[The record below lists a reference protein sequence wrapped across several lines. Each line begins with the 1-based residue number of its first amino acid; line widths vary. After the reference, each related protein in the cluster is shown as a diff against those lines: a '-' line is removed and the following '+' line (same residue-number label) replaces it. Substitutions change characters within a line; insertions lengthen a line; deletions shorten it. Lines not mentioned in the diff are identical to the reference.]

1 MKICSAELTT
11 CGILQDGQGVS
22 LNLIDS
28 AGNNV
33 CLELPFYQAEAVAMT
48 LPSLL
53 TRAVKAFTGNASAR
67 YVFDLDRWVIEQPKE
82 HGGLLLLTLSTPDGF
97 HVSFGIPA
105 EACKGLGLTLAQG
118 PDQLGKSS
126 NPDEDIRPERSALL
140 N

>member
-28 AGNNV
+28 AGNDV
-33 CLELPFYQAEAVAMT
+33 CVELPFYQAEAVAMT

-53 TRAVKAFTGNASAR
+53 TRAVKALTGNASAR
-67 YVFDLDRWVIEQPKE
+67 YVFDLDRWVIERPKE
-82 HGGLLLLTLSTPDGF
+82 HDGLLLTLSTPDGF
-97 HVSFGIPA
+97 QVSFGIPA
-105 EACKGLGLTLAQG
+105 EACKGLGLTLSQG
-118 PDQLGKSS
+118 PDPLAKSS
-126 NPDEDIRPERSALL
+126 DPDEEIGPERLAVL